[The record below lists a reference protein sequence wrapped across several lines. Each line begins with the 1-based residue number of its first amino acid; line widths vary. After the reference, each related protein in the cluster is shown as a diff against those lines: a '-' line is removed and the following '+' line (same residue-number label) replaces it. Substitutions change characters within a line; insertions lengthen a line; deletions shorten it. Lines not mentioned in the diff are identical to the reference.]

1 MLKYGSV
8 KSNITTT
15 DDMFDQSL
23 RALYSLFLD
32 SNEQK
37 KEELFSRDSMISE
50 YMLGLSL
57 QAGKPWSE
65 VDDVLMPVNTNDHW
79 IMVRL
84 SVKGKYLRIYDSIRN
99 EGHDDHVA
107 KELSRYSVLL
117 PYFMFYLGLWT
128 GKVPTGST
136 VEFPNLKPLGITWE
150 KDIPVQT
157 CQ

>member
-15 DDMFDQSL
+15 DDMFDQTL
-23 RALYSLFLD
+23 HALYSLFLD

-37 KEELFSRDSMISE
+37 KEELVARDSMISE

-57 QAGKPWSE
+57 PAGKPWSK

-79 IMVRL
+79 IMARL
-84 SVKGKYLRIYDSIRN
+84 SVKGKCLRIYDSIRN
-99 EGHDDHVA
+99 EGYDDHVA

-136 VEFPNLKPLGITWE
+136 VEFSNLKPLGITWE
-150 KDIPVQT
+150 KDIPVKT
-157 CQ
+157 C